1 MQVMNG
7 YNLAMKYCCAT
18 SLKGVMAASTLHR
31 QQGAALIVA
40 VFILVVLSLLAGAMI
55 SLQKAGDEVVARE
68 VIATRA
74 LLAAETG
81 AHRMLNEL
89 FVNGNACAVPSWSV
103 WDFDADSSTGVGLDN
118 CQVSVFCT
126 QLEPASGGTFYEIE
140 AEGQCGY
147 GAEAD
152 DSAVRIVRMQAK
164 L

>member
-1 MQVMNG
+1 MQVMSG
-7 YNLAMKYCCAT
+7 YNLAMKYYCAT
-18 SLKGVMAASTLHR
+18 SLKGLKATDTLHR
-31 QQGAALIVA
+31 QRGAALIVA

-81 AHRMLNEL
+81 THRMLNEL
-89 FVNGNACAVPSWSV
+89 FVQGNACATPGWST

-118 CQVSVFCT
+118 CQVAVTCT
-126 QLEPASGGTFYEIE
+126 ELTPDRGGTFYEIE
-140 AEGQCGY
+140 AEGQCAY
-147 GAEAD
+147 GAETD